1 VAGNGERSALRG
13 SLWWHVRGETINP
26 QMSSAADAIPLIALP
41 LSGAQRTWRT
51 CYWFAP
57 VASDPSRHWERNLGV
72 PAGFEPLA
80 GSPMRIVE
88 GGSAQSVR
96 GFRIEKS

>member
-1 VAGNGERSALRG
+1 MG
-13 SLWWHVRGETINP
+13 
-26 QMSSAADAIPLIALP
+26 AASISI
-41 LSGAQRTWRT
+41 
-51 CYWFAP
+51 
-57 VASDPSRHWERNLGV
+57 GV
-72 PAGFEPLA
+72 PAGFETLA